1 MSVSVIGG
9 GLVGALQSIY
19 LRNQGYQ
26 VHLYEVCSD
35 MRNSGNDGARS
46 INLTMSTRARSAL
59 SKLGLD
65 DEIFNRSL
73 PMYARRIHNLD
84 GSTFDVKYSNSNDA
98 IWSIRRTELNRILL
112 SRAEEA
118 GVQLHFE
125 HQLTGIEYG
134 DTDCEMNFKLKGQD
148 GPGIT
153 ETTGFVFGCDGAYS
167 AVRSSMSR
175 ALNFSQ
181 EYIPHGYKE
190 LEMLPTED
198 NEFALSHKHLH
209 IWPRNEFMLLAMP
222 NLNKSFT
229 VTLFMPREKFKQ
241 LRSEDEVEQF
251 FKKHFPDALSLIG
264 TEKFLKDYFANP
276 VGSLI
281 SIKSSPYHYKNA
293 VLLGDAA
300 HAMVPFYGQG
310 MNTGFE
316 DCMRFDSLLT
326 QSNKDLLAAS
336 EAFSALRQKE
346 GECICDLAMYNYIEL
361 RSHMNSTQ
369 FLVKRKIEFLL
380 NKYFPQHVFPLYPT
394 VAFTLMPYTEI
405 LKQVQKQDR
414 LFSWLFSATNLVMS
428 AGGAACCIAMLF
440 GTVQSY
446 YWWA

>member
-1 MSVSVIGG
+1 MSVSVVGG
-9 GLVGALQSIY
+9 GLVGSLQSIF
-19 LRNQGYQ
+19 LRNQGYE
-26 VHLYEVCSD
+26 VHLYEAFSD
-35 MRNSGNDGARS
+35 MRNTDKDGARS

-65 DEIFNRSL
+65 DDVFSRSL
-73 PMYARRIHNLD
+73 PMYARRIHSLD
-84 GSTFDVKYSNSNDA
+84 GSTFDVKYSNNNDA
-98 IWSIRRTELNRILL
+98 IWSIRRTDLNRLLL

-118 GVQLHFE
+118 GVIMHFE

-134 DTDCEMNFKLKGQD
+134 DTESEMSFLVNGKD

-153 ETTGFVFGCDGAYS
+153 RSTGFVFGCDGAHS
-167 AVRSSMSR
+167 VVRSSMFR

-181 EYIPHGYKE
+181 EYITHGYKE
-190 LEMLPTED
+190 LEILPTEE

-241 LRSEDEVEQF
+241 LKCKDEVEEF
-251 FKKHFPDALSLIG
+251 FGKHFPDALSLIG
-264 TEKFLKDYFANP
+264 TDKFLKDYFANP

-281 SIKSSPYHYKNA
+281 SIKSNPYHYKNA

-310 MNTGFE
+310 MNAGFE
-316 DCMRFDSLLT
+316 DCMVFDTLLSH
-326 QSNKDLLAAS
+326 SNNNLYTAS

-361 RSHMNSTQ
+361 RSHMNSTK
-369 FLVKRKIEFLL
+369 FLIKGRLSSFSTDTSRSTCSLS
-380 NKYFPQHVFPLYPT
+380 T
-394 VAFTLMPYTEI
+394 
-405 LKQVQKQDR
+405 R
-414 LFSWLFSATNLVMS
+414 LFPSP
-428 AGGAACCIAMLF
+428 
-440 GTVQSY
+440 
-446 YWWA
+446 